1 MLVKSLKLN
10 DFRNYSGFYLEFD
23 PKLNIIVGKNG
34 IGKTNILES
43 ILVVSNTK
51 SYRCNDDNF
60 LIKKNKDYARILLKS
75 DNGEFKVVIGNK
87 NKSLYYNNSLIHKTS
102 EFIGKLNAILFKP
115 DDLQIFNDTPSERR
129 KLLDIEIGKVNKK
142 YLSAELK
149 YHKLLKDKNKLLK
162 ELEVDQVLLQVLE
175 ESMIPLIK
183 IILEERIRFFD
194 EINEII
200 SDIYFKISGN
210 RSDIKI
216 IYKKCCEIDEVENK
230 MNSSKDKDMYYHYS
244 TFGPHHDDFYFE
256 MDGFNA
262 NDIASQGQKRM
273 LLIAFKFAIIEY
285 IQKHLGQTPV
295 VLLDDILSEL
305 DKDNQ
310 ERLIHAIPENC
321 QVIITNTDIN
331 DLKINSKYKLI
342 ELKEENNG

>member
-115 DDLQIFNDTPSERR
+115 DDLQIFNDAPSSRR
-129 KLLDIEIGKVNKK
+129 KLLDIEIGKVDKK
-142 YLSAELK
+142 YLGNELK
-149 YHKLLKDKNKLLK
+149 YYSLLKDKNKLLK
-162 ELEVDQVLLQVLE
+162 ELQIDQVLMEVIE
-175 ESMIPLIK
+175 DSMIPCIK
-183 IILEERIRFFD
+183 EIIKGRTLFFE
-194 EINEII
+194 EIN
-200 SDIYFKISGN
+200 K
-210 RSDIKI
+210 
-216 IYKKCCEIDEVENK
+216 
-230 MNSSKDKDMYYHYS
+230 
-244 TFGPHHDDFYFE
+244 
-256 MDGFNA
+256 
-262 NDIASQGQKRM
+262 
-273 LLIAFKFAIIEY
+273 
-285 IQKHLGQTPV
+285 
-295 VLLDDILSEL
+295 
-305 DKDNQ
+305 
-310 ERLIHAIPENC
+310 
-321 QVIITNTDIN
+321 
-331 DLKINSKYKLI
+331 
-342 ELKEENNG
+342 NN